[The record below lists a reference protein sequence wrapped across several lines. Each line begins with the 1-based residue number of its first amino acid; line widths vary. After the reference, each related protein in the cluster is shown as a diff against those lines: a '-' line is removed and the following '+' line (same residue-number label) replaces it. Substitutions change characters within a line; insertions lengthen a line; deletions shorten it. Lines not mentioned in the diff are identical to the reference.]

1 MSLSKTVFKKS
12 KNCAVDQVTS
22 HQNMAVPFN
31 QTKSKEEKQN
41 GKTASEII
49 KKASFDRIAKED
61 KQANKIN
68 EALIMLRNAQQGK
81 NRPISS
87 FKINKNFVKNKDFE
101 HGQIKANDHAN
112 KQRNCSP
119 VSSGNSKNQKRAKSP
134 NLNEFRLRSKH

>member
-12 KNCAVDQVTS
+12 RNCAVDQVTS
-22 HQNMAVPFN
+22 HQNIAVTFN
-31 QTKSKEEKQN
+31 QTKSKDEKQN

-81 NRPISS
+81 NRPFSS
-87 FKINKNFVKNKDFE
+87 LKNNKNFVKNQDFE
-101 HGQIKANDHAN
+101 HGYIKGLDHDYN
-112 KQRNCSP
+112 LRNCSP
-119 VSSGNSKNQKRAKSP
+119 VS
-134 NLNEFRLRSKH
+134 